1 MPMSDIK
8 PPEEKKYVTFVAN
21 FDNRVRVTEKVAI
34 DENLTKE
41 LHELNNTL
49 KEILREMRKRG

>member
-1 MPMSDIK
+1 MS
-8 PPEEKKYVTFVAN
+8 FVAD

-49 KEILREMRKRG
+49 KEILKEMRKRKV

>member
-1 MPMSDIK
+1 MSDIK
-8 PPEEKKYVTFVAN
+8 PPEKKKYVSFVTEP
-21 FDNRVRVTEKVAI
+21 DNRVRFIEKVAI

-49 KEILREMRKRG
+49 KEILREMRERKC